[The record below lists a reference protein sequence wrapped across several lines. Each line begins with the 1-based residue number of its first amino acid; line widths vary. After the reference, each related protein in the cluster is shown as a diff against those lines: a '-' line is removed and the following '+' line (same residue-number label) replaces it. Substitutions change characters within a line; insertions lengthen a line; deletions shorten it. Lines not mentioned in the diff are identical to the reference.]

1 MANPW
6 DADPILK
13 PAAQSQAMPWEN
25 DPIVTP
31 QAPQAQA
38 AKKPAAPDFSGSY
51 NTALDPAEEAAFQ
64 QWAGPKTSDLYDY
77 DLRGAWK
84 SGAAA
89 SENGHLPDT
98 FKKPNHPTF
107 SKESQYS
114 NDKMPGGEWI
124 EQKDGKF
131 SFKPS
136 PYNLQ
141 VYGKD
146 ALTDYFTQNEPDAS
160 LDFGQPASKQ
170 FSGSFLPLSRDAEGN
185 VSFDSNAGLLGPI
198 TRAFML
204 PGDAMAG
211 KVDPMSQEG
220 INRAG
225 EFASIFGPT
234 SPAMG
239 TGKAIAANAPVRERP
254 GMDVA
259 AAADRLGVP
268 VPRAATSDS
277 ATVQQAGK
285 IVSNVPIAG
294 TPIRV
299 ASGRAIDELGNA
311 ATRVEQGYGSG
322 SVPAAGAA
330 AREGITDYST
340 KTLPGRVKAA
350 YDTVDGLITQN
361 VVSPLSE
368 TAKVAADISA
378 RRANAALPE
387 SGAVR
392 TIQKALE
399 QKDGLNYQG
408 IKDLR
413 TSVGEMLDNPQA
425 ITASGMSQAELKRI
439 YGGLTDDLKAAV
451 ARSGGEKA
459 SAAFEAANQLA
470 AKTAREREGLQK
482 VLGRDAS
489 DERIFDR
496 ITAMAGSSTRA
507 DRVAL
512 ARVRGAVSDET
523 WNELASGVISKLG
536 RNAEGGFS
544 ADRFVTGWGKLSPEG
559 KSALFGGKKELAS
572 ALDDIALVSSRFK
585 QLNQYANPSG
595 TGQTLAGAGY
605 LSGAFLDPV
614 TVIGS
619 LVSGRVLSS
628 VLSKPTSARALAAY
642 AKAYERQI
650 SSPSKVNNQAFI
662 NTARAASAFLA
673 NEAGNKG
680 LASQL
685 FPALTNVQRVPA
697 NDGGQS
703 DGVQENQSNGV
714 TQELPMLL
722 PNET

>member
-1 MANPW
+1 
-6 DADPILK
+6 
-13 PAAQSQAMPWEN
+13 MPVSF
-25 DPIVTP
+25 DDLIP
-31 QAPQAQA
+31 QAPQAPQGPQTAASPVGGFVQA
-38 AKKPAAPDFSGSY
+38 QSPAKSSLSFDDLIPQEKPAASA
-51 NTALDPAEEAAFQ
+51 TLPAPIEDKSFQ
-64 QWAGPKTSDLYDY
+64 
-77 DLRGAWK
+77 
-84 SGAAA
+84 
-89 SENGHLPDT
+89 
-98 FKKPNHPTF
+98 
-107 SKESQYS
+107 
-114 NDKMPGGEWI
+114 
-124 EQKDGKF
+124 
-131 SFKPS
+131 
-136 PYNLQ
+136 
-141 VYGKD
+141 
-146 ALTDYFTQNEPDAS
+146 
-160 LDFGQPASKQ
+160 
-170 FSGSFLPLSRDAEGN
+170 GSFLPLSRDAEGN
-185 VSFDSNAGLLGPI
+185 VSFDSNAGIVGPI
-198 TRAFML
+198 KRAFML

-211 KVDPMSQEG
+211 KVDPTSEEG
-220 INRAG
+220 INRAA
-225 EFASIFGPT
+225 EFATIFGPV

-239 TGKAIAANAPVRERP
+239 TGKAIAANAPVVQRP
-254 GMDVA
+254 GMEVA
-259 AAADRLGVP
+259 AAADRLNVP

-294 TPIRV
+294 TPIRT
-299 ASGRAIDELGNA
+299 ASQRAIDELGNA

-340 KTLPGRVKAA
+340 RTLPGRVKAA

-378 RRANAALPE
+378 RRSNAALPE

-392 TIQKALE
+392 TIQNALN

-439 YGGLTDDLKAAV
+439 YGGLSDDLKAAV
-451 ARSGGEKA
+451 ERSGGQKA
-459 SAAFEAANQLA
+459 SSAFEAANQLA
-470 AKTAREREGLQK
+470 AKTARERESLQK
-482 VLGRDAS
+482 VLGRDSS

-496 ITAMAGSSTRA
+496 ITAMAGSNARA

-512 ARVRGAVSDET
+512 ARVRSAVSDET
-523 WNELASGVISKLG
+523 WNELASGVVSNLG

-544 ADRFVTGWGKLSPEG
+544 PDRFVTGWGKLSPEG
-559 KSALFGGKKELAS
+559 KVQLFGGKKELAS
-572 ALDDIALVSSRFK
+572 ALDDIATVSTRFK

-595 TGQTLAGAGY
+595 TGQTVLGGA
-605 LSGAFLDPV
+605 
-614 TVIGS
+614 IGS
-619 LVSGRVLSS
+619 GLIADPITTISTTVGARVLSS

-642 AKAYERQI
+642 SKAFERQI
-650 SSPSKVNNQAFI
+650 TSPSKSNHQAFI

-680 LASQL
+680 LASQI

-697 NDGGQS
+697 NDGGQGNGL
-703 DGVQENQSNGV
+703 DENQGYGV
-714 TQELPMLL
+714 SQELPVLL